1 MSASHLF
8 HAGTWVTRLLA
19 KDADDPTTPNA
30 MLVYRLGEQKPTS
43 AFVVNSLTGDV
54 TSLTW
59 LDREVGIHYFLP
71 LLFELQIIEI
81 LAISQISLGTR
92 TGGNVRT
99 LLYELQECIEILE
112 K

>member
-1 MSASHLF
+1 MIIFNLINICFLTWVIVHLGKVQIVSASHLF

-71 LLFELQIIEI
+71 LLFEL
-81 LAISQISLGTR
+81 
-92 TGGNVRT
+92 
-99 LLYELQECIEILE
+99 
-112 K
+112 